1 MDPLKVNRGIR
12 DSTHGVE
19 IKAIRGNWRTQVSP
33 SNSEYKITG
42 LSEKP
47 CEDQMLL

>member
-1 MDPLKVNRGIR
+1 MDPLKENQGIR

-42 LSEKP
+42 LSEKT
-47 CEDQMLL
+47 CEYQMLL

>member
-1 MDPLKVNRGIR
+1 MDPLKVNQGIR

-19 IKAIRGNWRTQVSP
+19 NKAIRRNWRTQVSP

-42 LSEKP
+42 LSERL
-47 CEDQMLL
+47 CEDQRLL

>member
-1 MDPLKVNRGIR
+1 MDPLKVNQGIK

-19 IKAIRGNWRTQVSP
+19 IKAIHGNLRTQVSP

-42 LSEKP
+42 PSEKP